1 MEFNLNQ
8 TQLSII
14 ESVNNIMKNYDEE
27 IALKTD
33 FVSKKNI
40 KSEKIKTTN
49 INILLNRVRLD
60 RKKTLLKK
68 ILFTFLLAS
77 TVSLIGT
84 YFIL

>member
-1 MEFNLNQ
+1 
-8 TQLSII
+8 
-14 ESVNNIMKNYDEE
+14 MKNYDDE

-60 RKKTLLKK
+60 RKKTLIKK

-77 TVSLIGT
+77 IVSLIGII
-84 YFIL
+84 FIL

>member
-1 MEFNLNQ
+1 
-8 TQLSII
+8 
-14 ESVNNIMKNYDEE
+14 MKNYDDE

-77 TVSLIGT
+77 IVSLTGII
-84 YFIL
+84 FIL

>member
-1 MEFNLNQ
+1 
-8 TQLSII
+8 
-14 ESVNNIMKNYDEE
+14 MKNYDDE

-60 RKKTLLKK
+60 RKKTLQKK
-68 ILFTFLLAS
+68 FLLIFFLAA
-77 TVSLIGT
+77 TVGLIGIF
-84 YFIL
+84 FI

>member
-1 MEFNLNQ
+1 
-8 TQLSII
+8 
-14 ESVNNIMKNYDEE
+14 MKNYDDE

-60 RKKTLLKK
+60 RKKTLQKK
-68 ILFTFLLAS
+68 FLLIFFLAV
-77 TVSLIGT
+77 TVGLIGIF
-84 YFIL
+84 FI

>member
-1 MEFNLNQ
+1 
-8 TQLSII
+8 
-14 ESVNNIMKNYDEE
+14 MKKYDDE
-27 IALKTD
+27 IALKKD

-68 ILFTFLLAS
+68 ILFTLLLAS
-77 TVSLIGT
+77 TVSLIGII
-84 YFIL
+84 FIL

>member
-1 MEFNLNQ
+1 
-8 TQLSII
+8 
-14 ESVNNIMKNYDEE
+14 MKKYDDE

-60 RKKTLLKK
+60 RKKAIQKK
-68 ILFTFLLAS
+68 ILFTFFLGV
-77 TVSLIGT
+77 TVSLIGFFF
-84 YFIL
+84 YFIK